1 MEDGRRFK
9 STMKRIIPRLD
20 IKGPNLVKGIHL
32 EGLRVLGSPE
42 IFAQYYYEN
51 EADEIIFQD
60 VVASLFERNS
70 LHEIISRTAK
80 NIFIPI
86 TVGGGIRSIEDIHHV
101 LRAGA
106 DKVSL
111 NTAVVRNPLFIEEA
125 AKMFGSSTIVVA
137 IEAIKGVDGNYYAF
151 IDNGREETGF
161 EVTKWVEK
169 ITKLGAG
176 EIVITSVDR
185 DGTSLGYDLELLKK
199 VKSATTIP
207 VVAHGGASD
216 FDNVKEA
223 SKYVDAIAIASA
235 LHYDSY
241 EKVQDQFKQETEGN
255 TSFLNSKKTFK
266 KVKTFSI
273 PALKSYM
280 AENNIK
286 HRPV

>member
-1 MEDGRRFK
+1 MGVGRRFK

-51 EADEIIFQD
+51 GADEIIFQD

-86 TVGGGIRSIEDIHHV
+86 TVGGGIRSIEDIHDV

-111 NTAVVRNPLFIEEA
+111 NTAVVKNPSFIEKA
-125 AKMFGSSTIVVA
+125 SKMFGSSTVVVA
-137 IEAIKGVDGNYYAF
+137 IEAIKGADENYYAF
-151 IDNGREETGF
+151 IDNGREETGL

-185 DGTSLGYDLELLKK
+185 DGTSLGLDLELLKK
-199 VKSATTIP
+199 IKSSTTIP

-216 FDNVKEA
+216 FNNIKEA
-223 SKYVDAIAIASA
+223 TKYADAIAIASA

-255 TSFLNSKKTFK
+255 TTFLKSKKTFK

-273 PALKSYM
+273 PALKDYM
-280 AENNIK
+280 AANNIK

>member
-1 MEDGRRFK
+1 M
-9 STMKRIIPRLD
+9 
-20 IKGPNLVKGIHL
+20 
-32 EGLRVLGSPE
+32 
-42 IFAQYYYEN
+42 
-51 EADEIIFQD
+51 
-60 VVASLFERNS
+60 
-70 LHEIISRTAK
+70 
-80 NIFIPI
+80 
-86 TVGGGIRSIEDIHHV
+86 
-101 LRAGA
+101 RAGA

-111 NTAVVRNPLFIEEA
+111 NTAAVRNPSFIQA
-125 AKMFGSSTIVVA
+125 AANTFGSSTIVVA

-151 IDNGREETGF
+151 IDNGREETGL
-161 EVTKWVEK
+161 EVTQWVEK

-199 VKSATTIP
+199 IKSSTSIP
-207 VVAHGGASD
+207 VVAHGGASN
-216 FDNVKEA
+216 FENIKEA
-223 SKYVDAIAIASA
+223 TKYVDAIAIASA

-273 PALKSYM
+273 PDLKNCM
-280 AENNIK
+280 GENNIN